1 MEDLRHVEHPVG
13 VADQGVVR
21 EVLSEADFR
30 HGEDQE
36 AVAVSVEGPQ
46 EEEVGAL
53 EARGEE
59 VEVIDLYRMAD
70 AYWSWVHAAFRNT
83 RYDEGKREGN
93 GGILPDQHR

>member
-1 MEDLRHVEHPVG
+1 MG

-21 EVLSEADFR
+21 EVLSEVDFR

-36 AVAVSVEGPQ
+36 AVAVSVEGLQ

-59 VEVIDLYRMAD
+59 VEVIDLYRVAD
-70 AYWSWVHAAFRNT
+70 AYWSWIHAAFRNT
-83 RYDEGKREGN
+83 QYNEGNWEGN
-93 GGILPDQHR
+93 GGILPG